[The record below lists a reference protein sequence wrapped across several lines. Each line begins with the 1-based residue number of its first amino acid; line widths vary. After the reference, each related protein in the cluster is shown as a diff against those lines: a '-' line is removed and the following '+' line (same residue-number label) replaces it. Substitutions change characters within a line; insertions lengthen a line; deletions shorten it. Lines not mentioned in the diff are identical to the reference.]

1 MTSPMIGRRR
11 REAPRPPQS
20 DEITRLQG
28 DLYAERMT
36 NAALRDDLAEA
47 VAFLRACGPASNPR
61 AWHRLMARIA
71 PSTTTSPRSARFR
84 TWHGG
89 DGVDP

>member
-1 MTSPMIGRRR
+1 MTGRRR
-11 REAPRPPQS
+11 REAPRPPQP
-20 DEITRLQG
+20 DEISRLQG
-28 DLYAERMT
+28 DLYAEPMT

-61 AWHRLMARIA
+61 AWHRLMARIDPEYHDLPQVRA
-71 PSTTTSPRSARFR
+71 FR

-89 DGVDP
+89 DGIDP